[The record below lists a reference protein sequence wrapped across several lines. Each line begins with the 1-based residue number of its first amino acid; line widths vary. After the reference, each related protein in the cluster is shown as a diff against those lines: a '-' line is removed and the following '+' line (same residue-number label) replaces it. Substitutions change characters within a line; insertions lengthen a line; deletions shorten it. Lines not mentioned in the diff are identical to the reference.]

1 MFVIIK
7 NILSFILKLCA
18 RSLNTMFYEY
28 FSLLTNKKIKIMNQ
42 TKKKISDLANDK
54 NVLKS
59 DLLSHVLGG
68 LVDGPRCSAAG
79 SKYNDSV
86 YVKPPPRQL

>member
-1 MFVIIK
+1 
-7 NILSFILKLCA
+7 
-18 RSLNTMFYEY
+18 
-28 FSLLTNKKIKIMNQ
+28 MNE

-68 LVDGPRCSAAG
+68 IADAPRCSSAG